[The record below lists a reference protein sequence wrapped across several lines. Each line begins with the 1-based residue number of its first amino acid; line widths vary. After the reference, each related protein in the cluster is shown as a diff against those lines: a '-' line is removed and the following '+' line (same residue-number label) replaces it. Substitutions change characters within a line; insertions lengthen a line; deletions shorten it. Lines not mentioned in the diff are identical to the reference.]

1 MALTIRISRA
11 SEEPD
16 LVRVGLGGRLDQITA
31 PELETSLVSILEG
44 NARRVAFELSE
55 LTFITSAGIRLFL
68 ATHKRLAAK
77 GGTILVQDPQPQVAK
92 ILGMAM
98 ALPDPVA
105 FSDGSGLDRHIA
117 SVQRKPAGDEPGE
130 SPPR

>member
-1 MALTIRISRA
+1 MALNIRISKP

-31 PELETSLVSILEG
+31 PELERSLVSVLEG
-44 NARRVAFELSE
+44 SARPVAFELCD

-68 ATHKRLAAK
+68 ATHKQLATK
-77 GGTILVQDPQPQVAK
+77 GGTILVQNPQPQVAK

-105 FSDGSGLDRHIA
+105 FSDGTGLDRHIS
-117 SVQRKPAGDEPGE
+117 SVQRKPAGGEPGA
-130 SPPR
+130 SPTR